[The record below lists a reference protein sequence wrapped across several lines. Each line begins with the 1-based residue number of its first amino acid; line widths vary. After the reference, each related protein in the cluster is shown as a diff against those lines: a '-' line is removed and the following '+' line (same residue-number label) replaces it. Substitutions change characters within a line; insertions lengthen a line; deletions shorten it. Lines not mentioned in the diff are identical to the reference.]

1 MADIRTRILQHLQ
14 RQKNQKCKLTDL
26 LCAIHVKKKVLNAE
40 LYRLQR
46 QGLIKKI
53 QNAPPIWQMQNQD
66 APFSYPFTPSMV
78 QKTRQH
84 ESFSRGRG
92 RGRGRGT
99 IRGLKRGVNSQ
110 NRKSFKN
117 SKRVDPESVGAIMA
131 FLQRQDTPVKTY
143 DIAKSLGLSTSSE
156 VNPLLYWMSDNGQ
169 IHRVSEQP
177 ALWTAQPL
185 HTDSTTVTDIGSQ
198 QAGYNAEDMFTDIG
212 DVHLNLVEPSLQEG
226 PLFTG
231 QYAGASHQEQNVNLN
246 QYNEFWPP
254 GDDSSQTGSASDCDM
269 NLKVKVESDDSKEDA
284 SNISSP
290 SEGLMVTESINETA
304 PHKVSD
310 YLSGQ
315 DTRKQETSQGVS
327 TEVKLE
333 PGATLSNV
341 DKLLQTLLGC
351 TLKMAKSFVLVHKMK
366 ISQDNIME
374 LIQEARK
381 LKYVSDQ
388 DGVYV
393 LDKKGEEYIR
403 NKLRICGN
411 EEQVKISSS
420 GPNINPIQPRV
431 HCTGKPL
438 SPFEILGRMA
448 RSSSVDVTTNRF
460 PLNVNTNVGVVPR
473 MPSLFPVR
481 CTANNSVSVGSAEP
495 VQSDQTNSVISRLMK
510 IAQSEPSQIQL
521 TSTSSP
527 HSSHQSSLSQLS
539 SYRSSPQSSETTLQ
553 PSGVPQTSGPMRE
566 PSPQTLSGSFRRP
579 QAPLE
584 LVRQQL
590 KQTEISSLSDSSSPV
605 NTGLANAG
613 MQKLLS
619 TGSHNAKVPSL
630 FLGRGGNS
638 SQDVSGF
645 HTQQPHS
652 LPVMGGTHE
661 PPSVSGPKSLSLD
674 FSTESFAALN
684 KNPVSALMEY
694 AQSRHKVARIEVIRQ
709 SGPSHRPKF
718 QMGVFIGNEQLS
730 TVTCTNK
737 KDGRKEAADMALRA
751 LIVEGKYNAEKIP
764 TKNAIPAS
772 QMTHFDRVA
781 ALTHQHF
788 NSLVATIA
796 DNFAGRK
803 VIAGLVMKTS
813 EADLGTVISI
823 GTGNRCITGQ
833 QLSLEGNTVNDS
845 HAEIITRRGFI
856 RFLYKKLLTF
866 EPNGPNGFF
875 VKAPSG
881 KLRIRD
887 GITFHLYISTA
898 PCGDGALFSPRD
910 SASNNTPLAT
920 LTDRTHHPTFTSQV
934 QGLLR
939 TKMEGGEGTIPVEPD
954 FTVQTFDGIQRG
966 ERLRTMSCTDKICRW
981 NVVGMQGALLS
992 HFLEPV
998 YLDSLTLGFLFDPG
1012 HLARAV
1018 CCRVNRGDTDINTM
1032 LPQGYHLNHPWLGR
1046 VTAVEPSRE
1055 TQKTKALSINWCYGD
1070 EKPEVTDGTQGLCY
1084 TNIEKGLFS
1093 RCTKKNL
1100 YDSFKQVCRK
1110 FGQQDLLQF
1119 QTYNQAKMAATDFQ
1133 ESKKLMLKKMSE
1145 SSYGTWVSKPI
1156 EEEMFS

>member
-1 MADIRTRILQHLQ
+1 
-14 RQKNQKCKLTDL
+14 
-26 LCAIHVKKKVLNAE
+26 
-40 LYRLQR
+40 
-46 QGLIKKI
+46 
-53 QNAPPIWQMQNQD
+53 
-66 APFSYPFTPSMV
+66 
-78 QKTRQH
+78 
-84 ESFSRGRG
+84 
-92 RGRGRGT
+92 
-99 IRGLKRGVNSQ
+99 
-110 NRKSFKN
+110 
-117 SKRVDPESVGAIMA
+117 
-131 FLQRQDTPVKTY
+131 
-143 DIAKSLGLSTSSE
+143 
-156 VNPLLYWMSDNGQ
+156 MSDNGQ
-169 IHRVSEQP
+169 IAQVSEQP
-177 ALWTAQPL
+177 VLWIAQQLNSGPAN
-185 HTDSTTVTDIGSQ
+185 VGDIGCQPTFLRS
-198 QAGYNAEDMFTDIG
+198 EEEMFTDIG
-212 DVHLNLVEPSLQEG
+212 DVHLKLEEPSLQDKNEMS
-226 PLFTG
+226 G
-231 QYAGASHQEQNVNLN
+231 QFLGASHQNLQLSPN
-246 QYNEFWPP
+246 HYDIPSALGN
-254 GDDSSQTGSASDCDM
+254 DRSQTGSTAFCDTLM
-269 NLKVKVESDDSKEDA
+269 NVKEEPNDGESDMIINSSSEENLFSKNFDETVPSD
-284 SNISSP
+284 ISDDVCGQTS
-290 SEGLMVTESINETA
+290 S
-304 PHKVSD
+304 
-310 YLSGQ
+310 Q
-315 DTRKQETSQGVS
+315 DTTAINKNTFQG
-327 TEVKLE
+327 
-333 PGATLSNV
+333 GAEELKPQPKAVFSDV
-341 DKLLQTLLGC
+341 DKLLQSLLGC
-351 TLKMAKSFVLVHKMK
+351 PMNMAKLFVLVHRMK
-366 ISQDNIME
+366 ISQENVME
-374 LIQEARK
+374 IIQEARK
-381 LKYVSDQ
+381 SKYVSDQ

-403 NKLRICGN
+403 GKLITCGD
-411 EEQVKISSS
+411 EGQVQIGSTRPNLQPLQARVQSS
-420 GPNINPIQPRV
+420 GKPPNPY
-431 HCTGKPL
+431 
-438 SPFEILGRMA
+438 EILGRTTRPSLGMLA
-448 RSSSVDVTTNRF
+448 NRMPLSVHAG
-460 PLNVNTNVGVVPR
+460 VGVTPR
-473 MPSLFPVR
+473 MPRFPVR
-481 CTANNSVSVGSAEP
+481 CTFSNPVSAGSTQPA
-495 VQSDQTNSVISRLMK
+495 QGIQTDSLISRLMK
-510 IAQSEPSQIQL
+510 ISQSEPSQLGSSLSSLPQ
-521 TSTSSP
+521 SAHQSSSSP
-527 HSSHQSSLSQLS
+527 HSSYRASPSSHS
-539 SYRSSPQSSETTLQ
+539 SHSSSEASFQQFGGQSASGLLRQ
-553 PSGVPQTSGPMRE
+553 PNPTSLPE
-566 PSPQTLSGSFRRP
+566 SFRPP
-579 QAPLE
+579 QPPIE
-584 LVRQQL
+584 IVRQQL
-590 KQTEISSLSDSSSPV
+590 KQTDISSMSDASSPI
-605 NTGLANAG
+605 NTGLASAG
-613 MQKLLS
+613 MQRLLIS
-619 TGSHNAKVPSL
+619 GSHSPKAPPP

-638 SQDVSGF
+638 NQETF
-645 HTQQPHS
+645 FPQQPHS
-652 LPVMGGTHE
+652 LPVMERTVSADF
-661 PPSVSGPKSLSLD
+661 PSLSAPKSLNLD

-718 QMGVFIGNEQLS
+718 LMGVFIGNEQLS

-751 LIVEGKYNAEKIP
+751 LISEGKYNTDKIP
-764 TKNAIPAS
+764 TKNVVPAS

-781 ALTHQHF
+781 AITHQHF

-875 VKAPSG
+875 VKSPSG
-881 KLRIRD
+881 KLKIRD

-910 SASNNTPLAT
+910 SASNNTPLAS

-1032 LPQGYHLNHPWLGR
+1032 LPEGFQLNHPWLGR

-1070 EKPEVTDGTQGLCY
+1070 DKPEVTDGTQGLCY
-1084 TNIEKGLFS
+1084 TSIEKAFFS

-1100 YDSFKQVCRK
+1100 YDSFKQVCQR
-1110 FGQQDLLQF
+1110 FGRQDLLQHK
-1119 QTYNQAKMAATDFQ
+1119 TYSQSKLAATDFQ
-1133 ESKKLMLKKMSE
+1133 EARKVMLKKMTE
-1145 SSYGTWVSKPI
+1145 SNYGTWVSKPI

>member
-1 MADIRTRILQHLQ
+1 M
-14 RQKNQKCKLTDL
+14 
-26 LCAIHVKKKVLNAE
+26 
-40 LYRLQR
+40 
-46 QGLIKKI
+46 
-53 QNAPPIWQMQNQD
+53 PPI
-66 APFSYPFTPSMV
+66 T
-78 QKTRQH
+78 TRM
-84 ESFSRGRG
+84 
-92 RGRGRGT
+92 
-99 IRGLKRGVNSQ
+99 
-110 NRKSFKN
+110 SFKN
-117 SKRVDPESVGAIMA
+117 SRPVDPESIRAILT
-131 FLQRQDTPVKTY
+131 FLHTQRSPVKAA

-156 VNPLLYWMSDNGQ
+156 VNPLLYWMLHNGQ
-169 IHRVSEQP
+169 ILQASKQP
-177 ALWTAQPL
+177 VLWTAQLYGDP
-185 HTDSTTVTDIGSQ
+185 SGVTNIETQSGPSF
-198 QAGYNAEDMFTDIG
+198 NPAEFNSEEMFSNIG
-212 DVHLNLVEPSLQEG
+212 DVHLKLEEPSLQDT
-226 PLFTG
+226 PQSSG
-231 QYAGASHQEQNVNLN
+231 QFLGASHQGL
-246 QYNEFWPP
+246 
-254 GDDSSQTGSASDCDM
+254 TM
-269 NLKVKVESDDSKEDA
+269 
-284 SNISSP
+284 SP
-290 SEGLMVTESINETA
+290 SRSEASWPFGNDRSRMENTSDSESE
-304 PHKVSD
+304 KMQV
-310 YLSGQ
+310 
-315 DTRKQETSQGVS
+315 
-327 TEVKLE
+327 EVKLE
-333 PGATLSNV
+333 PDESENDMMVSCSSDENIGKRVDETSPTDKRGGVHDWTSSPDRVVIKQGISPGSCTPEVKSEPKTAFSDV

-351 TLKMAKSFVLVHKMK
+351 PMKMAKSFVLVHKMK
-366 ISQDNIME
+366 ISQEEVSEI
-374 LIQEARK
+374 IQEARR
-381 LKYVSDQ
+381 LKYVRDQ
-388 DGVYV
+388 DEVYV

-403 NKLRICGN
+403 GKLINCGD
-411 EEQVKISSS
+411 EEQVQIGSNR
-420 GPNINPIQPRV
+420 PNLNPPPKRV
-431 HCTGKPL
+431 PSTGKPL
-438 SPFEILGRMA
+438 NPFEILGRMA
-448 RSSSVDVTTNRF
+448 HPSSVGNRLPF
-460 PLNVNTNVGVVPR
+460 NANTGVGIAEPR
-473 MPSLFPVR
+473 MLSLQPIR
-481 CTANNSVSVGSAEP
+481 CTVNNSMSVAGSCQP
-495 VQSDQTNSVISRLMK
+495 MKVNQTDSLISRLMK
-510 IAQSEPSQIQL
+510 ISQSDTAQL
-521 TSTSSP
+521 KSSSSSSSFSLP
-527 HSSHQSSLSQLS
+527 HSSPQTSSSPFS
-539 SYRSSPQSSETTLQ
+539 SYQTQTQSPFTSSETSSQQSRVQQGPVPLRQ
-553 PSGVPQTSGPMRE
+553 PTPQGMSQGFKLP
-566 PSPQTLSGSFRRP
+566 P
-579 QAPLE
+579 APLE
-584 LVRQQL
+584 IVRQQL
-590 KQTEISSLSDSSSPV
+590 KQTEISPLRDASSPIDS
-605 NTGLANAG
+605 GLANAG
-613 MQKLLS
+613 MQKLL
-619 TGSHNAKVPSL
+619 NASSQNARASPL

-638 SQDVSGF
+638 SQEMSQLQG
-645 HTQQPHS
+645 QQPHS
-652 LPVMGGTHE
+652 LPVTGNFAS
-661 PPSVSGPKSLSLD
+661 PPSLSGPQSLSLD

-751 LIVEGKYNAEKIP
+751 LIVEGKYNTEKIP
-764 TKNAIPAS
+764 TKNVVPAS

-813 EADLGTVISI
+813 DADLGTVISI

-875 VKAPSG
+875 VKSPSG
-881 KLRIRD
+881 KLKIRD

-910 SASNNTPLAT
+910 SASNNTPLET
-920 LTDRTHHPTFTSQV
+920 LKDRTHHPTFTSQV

-1018 CCRVNRGDTDINTM
+1018 CCRVNRGDMDINTM
-1032 LPQGYHLNHPWLGR
+1032 LPQGYQLNHPWLGR

-1070 EKPEVTDGTQGLCY
+1070 DKPEVTDGTQGLCY
-1084 TNIEKGLFS
+1084 TSIEKALFS

-1100 YDSFKQVCRK
+1100 YDSFKQVCKK
-1110 FGQQDLLQF
+1110 FGHQELLQYK
-1119 QTYNQAKMAATDFQ
+1119 TYNQAKMAATDFQ
-1133 ESKKLMLKKMSE
+1133 QANKLMLKKMTE
-1145 SSYGTWVSKPI
+1145 NSYGTWVSKPV